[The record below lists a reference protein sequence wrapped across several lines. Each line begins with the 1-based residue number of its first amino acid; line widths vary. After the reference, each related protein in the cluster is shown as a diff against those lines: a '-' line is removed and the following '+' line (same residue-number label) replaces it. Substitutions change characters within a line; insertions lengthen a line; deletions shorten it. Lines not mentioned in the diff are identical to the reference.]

1 MLAGPSTS
9 REVSF
14 CLKLPETAAQA
25 VQETCHRGRCLTPL
39 HNPSPGKAHS
49 LTPSHQQ
56 PAHQAKARSILRIL
70 RTKDLPQLRG
80 RVAQFI
86 ADVHVAAIAVVPHPA
101 PALHHVGI
109 RRHLGLDAFP
119 EDAMVEGPD
128 RWLLL
133 LVDEP
138 KVISLKDTILNTIF
152 YPGTP

>member
-1 MLAGPSTS
+1 M
-9 REVSF
+9 
-14 CLKLPETAAQA
+14 
-25 VQETCHRGRCLTPL
+25 
-39 HNPSPGKAHS
+39 
-49 LTPSHQQ
+49 
-56 PAHQAKARSILRIL
+56 
-70 RTKDLPQLRG
+70 
-80 RVAQFI
+80 AQFI

-109 RRHLGLDAFP
+109 RRHIGLNAFP

-133 LVDEP
+133 FVDEP